1 MLQITHQ
8 KSQKV
13 SRKEKNHEP
22 KHRDLTHELERWRE
36 LVRGENW
43 SHASI
48 ASKTYV
54 DNKAIQNS
62 LV

>member
-1 MLQITHQ
+1 M
-8 KSQKV
+8 
-13 SRKEKNHEP
+13 KN
-22 KHRDLTHELERWRE
+22 DVAMYCRE
-36 LVRGENW
+36 MVLGENW

>member
-1 MLQITHQ
+1 M
-8 KSQKV
+8 
-13 SRKEKNHEP
+13 KN
-22 KHRDLTHELERWRE
+22 DVAMYWRE
-36 LVRGENW
+36 MVLGENW